1 MKQQK
6 KYLSHEHPLRFA
18 HRGSR
23 ILWPENT
30 MTAFQGAVD
39 AGCIYI
45 ETDIHVTGDGV
56 IVTFHDD
63 VLEKLTNGKGRIK
76 DWQWTDLQT
85 LDAAYYFKPGE
96 DYPLRNSGIAIPS
109 LEEVMKTFP
118 RVMFNFDLK
127 QPGIEQIVARFIAT
141 HHFEDR
147 VLIAS
152 FDNRRVRRCR
162 RLLRN
167 RVATSAGPRETALFW
182 AYSRVG
188 MACKIAAEAL
198 QVPVRKGP
206 VTVVDEKLIEAAHA
220 GGLQVH
226 VWTINDP
233 AEMRR
238 LLDLGVDG
246 IVTDRIDLLNNLLA
260 ERAVSSAKSVVY

>member
-1 MKQQK
+1 MKEQK
-6 KYLSHEHPLRFA
+6 TYFSHEHPLRFA

-45 ETDIHVTGDGV
+45 ESDMHVTGDGV

-63 VLEKLTNGKGRIK
+63 VLENLTDGKGKIK
-76 DWQWTDLQT
+76 DWQWPDLRT
-85 LDAAYYFKPGE
+85 LDAAYFFKPEE
-96 DYPLRNSGIAIPS
+96 DYPLRNSGIGIPS

-118 RVMFNFDLK
+118 HVMLNLDLK
-127 QPGIEQIVARFIAT
+127 QPGIEQNVARFITA

-147 VLIAS
+147 VLLAS
-152 FDNRRVRRCR
+152 FNNRRVRRCR
-162 RLLRN
+162 RLLQN
-167 RVATSAGPRETALFW
+167 RVATSAGPREVALSW

-188 MACKIAAEAL
+188 KACKIAADAL
-198 QVPVRKGP
+198 QVPVHKGP
-206 VTVVDEKLIEAAHA
+206 VRVVDKKLIEAAHA
-220 GGLQVH
+220 SGLQVH
-226 VWTINDP
+226 VWTIDNP

-246 IVTDRIDLLNNLLA
+246 IVTDRIDLLNEVLA
-260 ERAVSSAKSVVY
+260 DRSVSSAKSVVY